1 MRKILKVNLV
11 SYEDLT
17 DEEKKFQPNN
27 GCGKEWA
34 NYIKVSDG
42 ADTVMILSDAAE
54 PEDAT
59 FTRDFKGVV
68 EAIERAYKIGLRDGK
83 KLKS

>member
-1 MRKILKVNLV
+1 MLKVNLV

-27 GCGKEWA
+27 GVGKEYA
-34 NYIKVSDG
+34 NYIKITNDSE
-42 ADTVMILSDAAE
+42 TVMILSDAVE

-59 FTRDFKGVV
+59 FRRDFSNVV
-68 EAIERAYKIGLRDGK
+68 LAIEKAYKIGIRDGK
-83 KLKS
+83 RLNR